1 MELTLLELFAGSRS
15 VGKEAEKIGF
25 KVFSV
30 DIESFENIDYQT
42 DILNFNPKKVPFK
55 PLVIWASPPCTT
67 FSVMSLGKYWTHAG
81 KPKNE
86 KAILNASFVSKTIEI
101 INHFKPKYWFIENP
115 RGKLRKLHIINPL
128 GQWPNYNRQ
137 TVTYCQYGFN
147 YMKPTDIF
155 NNNLN
160 WKPKPKCKPRAKCH
174 ISNIRSQRFGLQ
186 GVGDNLKDKM
196 ARKIERSKIP
206 PALCR
211 EILNA
216 CLI

>member
-15 VGKEAEKIGF
+15 VGKEAEKLGF

-30 DIESFENIDYQT
+30 DIEPFENIDYQT
-42 DILNFNPKKVPFK
+42 DILNFNPQKVPFK

-67 FSVMSLGKYWTHAG
+67 FSVMSLYRYWTPAG

-115 RGKLRKLHIINPL
+115 RGKLRKLHVINPL
-128 GQWPNYNRQ
+128 GQWQNFNRA

-155 NNNLN
+155 NNNPN
-160 WKPKPKCKPRAKCH
+160 WKPRPKCKPRANCH
-174 ISNIRSQRFGLQ
+174 IANIRSERSGLQ
-186 GVGDNLKDKM
+186 SVGDNLKDKL

-211 EILNA
+211 EILTS
-216 CLI
+216 CI